1 MCNQDIVVIEH
12 QPRWK
17 DNTHWKLHRTGVS
30 PDSEPDVNAGRAENL
45 SLSLLLRWGFYCGDL
60 KFTQLKR
67 ER

>member
-30 PDSEPDVNAGRAENL
+30 PDSEPDVNAGRAENT
-45 SLSLLLRWGFYCGDL
+45 SLSPSFCGGA
-60 KFTQLKR
+60 FIVVI
-67 ER
+67 